1 MVLIGILV
9 YTGYNNQKYRERHT
23 RERRQVRDSEGRDR
37 EQKVEFDGER

>member
-9 YTGYNNQKYRERHT
+9 YTIQDTIIKST
-23 RERRQVRDSEGRDR
+23 VRDTQERGGRSEGRDR